1 LHAVRIADRFRA
13 CLSRF
18 SPAENSSGP
27 DPCSSRSIDL
37 EQDPFM
43 ATTIST
49 RRQFLTVLG
58 LSTLAVS
65 CGTTAT
71 GATSGKGGTKTL
83 RYQGWAGQ
91 VTLPELAEDLG
102 YLEDVKLEWVGNT
115 ISGPQDIQSAA
126 TGQVDFGGAFNGAVV
141 KLAANN
147 APIKAVISYYGAD
160 EYAYNGFYVLKDS
173 PIRSARDLI
182 GKKVGMNTL
191 GAHSEAMLD
200 IYLQRGG
207 LSRADI
213 GKVEP
218 LVVPPVNTEQTLRQK
233 QIDVAVLGGILRDK
247 ALAAGGI
254 RPLFTD
260 YELLGAFS
268 AGTYVM
274 TDRFLKQNPGTA
286 RTFVTAVGKAIEW
299 SRATPHE
306 EVIARMT
313 DIVKKRGRNEDAASL
328 KYWRSFGVA
337 ETAGRITGKELKLWI
352 DWLADRGDIKKGE
365 ATLSDLYTNEFNA
378 AAESGAPIPSAD
390 SSASTSGS

>member
-1 LHAVRIADRFRA
+1 
-13 CLSRF
+13 
-18 SPAENSSGP
+18 
-27 DPCSSRSIDL
+27 
-37 EQDPFM
+37 M
-43 ATTIST
+43 ATTAST
-49 RRQFLTVLG
+49 RRQFLSLLG
-58 LSTLAVS
+58 LSAVAVS
-65 CGTTAT
+65 CGTTA
-71 GATSGKGGTKTL
+71 GAAAGKGQTKTL

-102 YLEDVKLEWVGNT
+102 YLEDVKLKWVGNT

-147 APIKAVISYYGAD
+147 APIKAVISYYGSD
-160 EYAYNGFYVLKDS
+160 KYAYNGFYVLKDS

-207 LSRADI
+207 LSRAEI
-213 GKVEP
+213 AKAEP
-218 LVVPPVNTEQTLRQK
+218 LVIPPVNTEQTLRQK

-274 TDRFLKQNPGTA
+274 TDRFLKQNPDTA
-286 RTFVTAVGKAIEW
+286 RVFVTAVGRAIEW
-299 SRATPHE
+299 SRSTPRE
-306 EVIARMT
+306 EVVARMT
-313 DIVKKRGRNEDAASL
+313 DIVKKRGRNEDTAPL
-328 KYWRSFGVA
+328 RYWRSYGVA
-337 ETAGRITGKELKLWI
+337 EKAGLITGKEFQLWI
-352 DWLADRGDIKKGE
+352 DWLADRGDIKKGQV
-365 ATLSDLYTNEFNA
+365 TSSDLYTNAFNG
-378 AAESGAPIPSAD
+378 SQK
-390 SSASTSGS
+390 SSSTAKSGS

>member
-1 LHAVRIADRFRA
+1 
-13 CLSRF
+13 
-18 SPAENSSGP
+18 
-27 DPCSSRSIDL
+27 
-37 EQDPFM
+37 M
-43 ATTIST
+43 ATTASS
-49 RRQFLTVLG
+49 RRQFLSLLG
-58 LSTLAVS
+58 LSAVAVS
-65 CGTTAT
+65 CGTSAS
-71 GATSGKGGTKTL
+71 GATAAKSQTKTL

-102 YLEDVKLEWVGNT
+102 YLEDVKLKWVGNT
-115 ISGPQDIQSAA
+115 ISGPQDIQTAA
-126 TGQVDFGGAFNGAVV
+126 TGEIDFGGAFNGAVV

-160 EYAYNGFYVLKDS
+160 KYAYNGFYVLKDS
-173 PIRSARDLI
+173 PIRSAKDLL

-207 LSRADI
+207 LSQSEI
-213 GKVEP
+213 EKVEP

-247 ALAAGGI
+247 ALETGGI
-254 RPLFTD
+254 RALFTD
-260 YELLGAFS
+260 YELLGSFS

-274 TDRFLKQNPGTA
+274 TDRFLKQNPDTA
-286 RTFVTAVGKAIEW
+286 RTFVTAVGRAIEW
-299 SRATPHE
+299 SRSTPRE

-313 DIVKKRGRNEDAASL
+313 DIVKKRGRNEDPGPL

-337 ETAGRITGKELKLWI
+337 ETAGRITGKELQLWI
-352 DWLADRGDIKKGE
+352 DWLVERGDIQKGQV
-365 ATLSDLYTNEFNA
+365 TLSDLYTNEFNA
-378 AAESGAPIPSAD
+378 AGSSKSSPNASPNA

>member
-1 LHAVRIADRFRA
+1 
-13 CLSRF
+13 
-18 SPAENSSGP
+18 
-27 DPCSSRSIDL
+27 
-37 EQDPFM
+37 M
-43 ATTIST
+43 ATTAST
-49 RRQFLTVLG
+49 RRQFLSLLG
-58 LSTLAVS
+58 LSAVAVS
-65 CGTTAT
+65 CGTTA
-71 GATSGKGGTKTL
+71 GATSGKSQTKTL

-102 YLEDVKLEWVGNT
+102 YLEDVKLKWVGNT

-147 APIKAVISYYGAD
+147 APIKAVISYYGSD
-160 EYAYNGFYVLKDS
+160 KDAYSGYYVLKDS
-173 PIRSARDLI
+173 PIRSARDLL

-260 YELLGAFS
+260 YQLLGAFS
-268 AGTYVM
+268 AGTFVM
-274 TDRFLKQNPGTA
+274 TDRFLKQNPDTA
-286 RTFVTAVGKAIEW
+286 RIFVTAVGRAIEW
-299 SRATPHE
+299 SRSTPHE

-313 DIVKKRGRNEDAASL
+313 DIAKKRRRNEDTAPL
-328 KYWRSFGVA
+328 KYWRSYGVA
-337 ETAGRITGKELKLWI
+337 EKAGLITGKELQLWI
-352 DWLADRGDIKKGE
+352 DWLADRGDIKKDQV
-365 ATLSDLYTNEFNA
+365 TLSDLYTNEFNRNQK
-378 AAESGAPIPSAD
+378 S
-390 SSASTSGS
+390 SSATKSGS

>member
-1 LHAVRIADRFRA
+1 
-13 CLSRF
+13 
-18 SPAENSSGP
+18 
-27 DPCSSRSIDL
+27 
-37 EQDPFM
+37 M
-43 ATTIST
+43 ATTAST
-49 RRQFLTVLG
+49 RRQFLSLLG
-58 LSTLAVS
+58 LSAVAVS

-126 TGQVDFGGAFNGAVV
+126 TGQIDFGGAFNGAVV
-141 KLAANN
+141 KLAANG
-147 APIKAVISYYGAD
+147 APITSVINYYGSD
-160 EYAYNGFYVLKDS
+160 KDSYNGFYVLKDS
-173 PIRSARDLI
+173 PIRSARDLL

-207 LSRADI
+207 LSRAEID
-213 GKVEP
+213 KVEP

-233 QIDVAVLGGILRDK
+233 QIEVAVLGGILRDK
-247 ALAAGGI
+247 ALASGGI

-260 YELLGAFS
+260 YQLLGAFS

-274 TDRFLKQNPGTA
+274 TDRFLEQNPDTA
-286 RTFVTAVGKAIEW
+286 RTFVTAVGRAVEW
-299 SRATPHE
+299 ARGTPRD
-306 EVIARMT
+306 EVVARMT
-313 DIVKKRGRNEDAASL
+313 DIVKKRGRNEDTAPL

-337 ETAGRITGKELKLWI
+337 EKAGRITGKELQLWV
-352 DWLADRGDIKKGE
+352 DWLTERGDIKKGQV
-365 ATLSDLYTNEFNA
+365 TVSDLYTNEFN
-378 AAESGAPIPSAD
+378 
-390 SSASTSGS
+390 GS

>member
-1 LHAVRIADRFRA
+1 
-13 CLSRF
+13 
-18 SPAENSSGP
+18 
-27 DPCSSRSIDL
+27 
-37 EQDPFM
+37 M
-43 ATTIST
+43 ATTAST
-49 RRQFLTVLG
+49 RRQFLSLLG
-58 LSTLAVS
+58 LSAVAVS
-65 CGTTAT
+65 CGTTA
-71 GATSGKGGTKTL
+71 GATSGKGQTKTL

-91 VTLPELAEDLG
+91 VILPELAEDLG

-160 EYAYNGFYVLKDS
+160 KYAYNGFYVLNDS
-173 PIRSARDLI
+173 PIRSARDLT

-213 GKVEP
+213 DKVEP

-260 YELLGAFS
+260 YQLLGEFS

-274 TDRFLKQNPGTA
+274 TDRFLKQNPDTA
-286 RTFVTAVGKAIEW
+286 RIFVTAVGRAIEW
-299 SRATPHE
+299 SRSTPHE
-306 EVIARMT
+306 EVVARMT
-313 DIVKKRGRNEDAASL
+313 DIVKKRGRNEDTAPL
-328 KYWRSFGVA
+328 RYWRSYGVA
-337 ETAGRITGKELKLWI
+337 EKAGLITGKELQLWI
-352 DWLADRGDIKKGE
+352 DWLADRGDIKKGQV
-365 ATLSDLYTNEFNA
+365 TLSDLYSNEFNRNQK
-378 AAESGAPIPSAD
+378 S
-390 SSASTSGS
+390 SSATKSGS